1 MCLKYSVTGNEVEDE
16 EFYGLDIMDKY
27 DDEAMAKHVYKDPVQ
42 LGVRIVLCRS
52 LIKMFTTFHYE
63 EDPNTKDFAAHYP
76 FHHEQMLVPIIDIVK
91 DEFSRYCT
99 DINLRLDELAQEGD
113 TDAHRVLTSHLH
125 MLNSAM
131 GIITMGNIAK
141 LILKCT
147 DTFHA
152 KKNWNSH
159 GASVGSA
166 ICQLASIL
174 SQMQAASVNELNHNF
189 NVLIP
194 QGNEQMGSK
203 HGHHNVCYTE
213 YMCSKCEPR
222 VMGNL
227 EVYLNLDIFRRDN
240 HAAKVKQLFEET
252 VPGYPHAPAPRPT
265 RAHTFDFNCMYNGAR
280 ILDGECKASTTK
292 GEIGFMVL
300 HSTEQLVTQDVAMS
314 MLTTSHQMA
323 FYKTVKMRGSGHL
336 KTTVCRTHTYE
347 LGHVKDLKADTYKDE
362 PHIQKPPKC
371 YSTGE
376 TVMVESD
383 PQILQAWAELCG
395 EPKMF
400 IHAVM
405 HAIDILAEHFS
416 TLDLK
421 DVKRKCNKA
430 FNMGWKEPEFRMTT
444 VHDLQTKREIQ
455 NPDRFIHCKA
465 TMEPEL
471 AGDFEDKLHADFE
484 EKYRKAMEEPGI
496 SEECRKYFEDAMNSH
511 KRYKTSK

>member
-1 MCLKYSVTGNEVEDE
+1 
-16 EFYGLDIMDKY
+16 
-27 DDEAMAKHVYKDPVQ
+27 
-42 LGVRIVLCRS
+42 
-52 LIKMFTTFHYE
+52 
-63 EDPNTKDFAAHYP
+63 
-76 FHHEQMLVPIIDIVK
+76 
-91 DEFSRYCT
+91 
-99 DINLRLDELAQEGD
+99 
-113 TDAHRVLTSHLH
+113 

-147 DTFHA
+147 DTFCA
-152 KKNWNSH
+152 NKNWNSH
-159 GASVGSA
+159 RASVGSA
-166 ICQLASIL
+166 ICQLALIL

-189 NVLIP
+189 NVFIP
-194 QGNEQMGSK
+194 QGNEKMGSK

-213 YMCSKCEPR
+213 YMCSKHEAR

-227 EVYLNLDIFRRDN
+227 EVYLNLDIFQRDN

-252 VPGYPHAPAPRPT
+252 VPGYPHTPAPRSM
-265 RAHTFDFNCMYNGAR
+265 RSHTFDFNCTYNGTC

-300 HSTEQLVTQDVAMS
+300 HSTEQLVTQDMAML
-314 MLTTSHQMA
+314 MLTASHQMA
-323 FYKTVKMRGSGHL
+323 FYKMVKMRGSGHL

-347 LGHVKDLKADTYKDE
+347 LGHVKNLKADTYKDE
-362 PHIQKPPKC
+362 PHIQKPHKC

-383 PQILQAWAELCG
+383 PEILEAWAELCR

-416 TLDLK
+416 TLDLN

-444 VHDLQTKREIQ
+444 VRDLQTKREIQ

-471 AGDFEDKLHADFE
+471 AGDFEDKLNVEFAE
-484 EKYRKAMEEPGI
+484 QYRKAKEEPGI
-496 SEECRKYFEDAMNSH
+496 SEDSRKYFEDAMNSH
-511 KRYKTSK
+511 KRRKTSK